1 MVPPEAKEEELR
13 LIQRA
18 LDQDSVTFNALRTRK
33 DGTRI
38 QLGVSMRS
46 VFDASGKLK
55 YISVGKKDA
64 LRLVEGRF
72 RGFLD
77 ASPDAVVIAND
88 RGTIVLVNSQTE
100 KLFGYTRAELVGQAV
115 EILSP
120 ERLRGRH
127 PGHRDAYFLR
137 PKSRSINSGLDLCG
151 LRKDGTEFPAEI
163 SLSPID
169 TEDGT
174 LVSSTIRDISERKA
188 IESALKLANSE
199 LEAFSYSVA
208 HDLRAPLRAMNG
220 FSQILLDDYKGKLDP
235 RGVDSLEEIQ
245 KNAVRMGALIDALL
259 LLSKVARSGVNL
271 ERVDLTAL
279 ARAIGAALQ
288 AADPNR
294 SVEFIVE
301 EGLTARLDPQL
312 ARTLMENLLGNS
324 WKFTGN
330 VPLAR
335 IEFGAVENRGE
346 ENFFVRDNGAG
357 FDMEDADRMFSPFQR
372 LHTAGEFPGT
382 GIGLATTQ
390 RIVHRH
396 GGRIRAEGEVG
407 RGATFYFTVGS
418 AHFGSPV

>member
-1 MVPPEAKEEELR
+1 
-13 LIQRA
+13 
-18 LDQDSVTFNALRTRK
+18 
-33 DGTRI
+33 
-38 QLGVSMRS
+38 
-46 VFDASGKLK
+46 
-55 YISVGKKDA
+55 
-64 LRLVEGRF
+64 
-72 RGFLD
+72 
-77 ASPDAVVIAND
+77 
-88 RGTIVLVNSQTE
+88 
-100 KLFGYTRAELVGQAV
+100 
-115 EILSP
+115 
-120 ERLRGRH
+120 
-127 PGHRDAYFLR
+127 
-137 PKSRSINSGLDLCG
+137 LDLCC

-169 TEDGT
+169 TEEGT
-174 LVSSTIRDISERKA
+174 LVSSTIRDISERKS
-188 IESALKLANSE
+188 IESALKLANRE

-208 HDLRAPLRAMNG
+208 HDLRAPLRAMSG

-245 KNAVRMGALIDALL
+245 KNAVRMSALIDALL
-259 LLSKVARSGVNL
+259 HLSKVARSGMNL
-271 ERVDLTAL
+271 EQVDLTAL
-279 ARAIGAALQ
+279 ACGIAAALQ
-288 AADPNR
+288 AAHPNR
-294 SVEFIVE
+294 SVEFIVG

-335 IEFGAVENRGE
+335 IEFGAVESRGE

-390 RIVHRH
+390 RIIHRH
-396 GGRIRAEGEVG
+396 GGHIRAEGEVG

-418 AHFGSPV
+418 AHFGSSV